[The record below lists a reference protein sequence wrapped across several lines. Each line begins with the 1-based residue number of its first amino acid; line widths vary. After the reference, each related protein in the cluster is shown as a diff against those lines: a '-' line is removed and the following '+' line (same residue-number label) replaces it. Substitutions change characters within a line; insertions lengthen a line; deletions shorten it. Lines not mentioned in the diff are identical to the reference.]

1 MTDLPVTIYD
11 NANAIISIKTMLVR
25 YFSFYLVPVFLG
37 TSQTHGEE
45 KNLSS
50 KKEPEETRGE

>member
-1 MTDLPVTIYD
+1 MTDLTVTIYD

-25 YFSFYLVPVFLG
+25 YFSFYPVPVFLG

-45 KNLSS
+45 KSQFQ
-50 KKEPEETRGE
+50 EGA